1 MSALEYILEQ
11 CSALRGIEHI
21 NAIRTL
27 RSYIR
32 LTPEDEVVLA
42 INRITNIMLL
52 KHIIEA
58 GVNAR
63 LQKATLT
70 RYDLLKKEQG
80 GGT

>member
-1 MSALEYILEQ
+1 MSALETYLKG
-11 CSALRGIEHI
+11 CSETRGLEHI
-21 NAIRTL
+21 NAIRAL
-27 RSYIR
+27 RTYIH
-32 LTPEDEVVLA
+32 LTPEDDIVLA
-42 INRITNIMLL
+42 INRITDIMLL

-63 LQKATLT
+63 LQKIVLT